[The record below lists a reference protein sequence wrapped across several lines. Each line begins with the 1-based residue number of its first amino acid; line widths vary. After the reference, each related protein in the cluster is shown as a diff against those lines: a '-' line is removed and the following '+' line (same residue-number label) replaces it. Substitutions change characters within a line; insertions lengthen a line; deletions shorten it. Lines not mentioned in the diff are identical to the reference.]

1 MKFTH
6 AFPVLLL
13 LVVFSRPVHADTID
27 PTVYRLT
34 ATTCVGCF
42 GSQPLPSVHID
53 AFLSVVQTT
62 GTFWD
67 PFFTAYINQTVLMLT
82 GITGSVSIN
91 CMGIAGCAGDGT
103 YALSFVPAIFAG
115 DGWSAPR
122 GDGSYLF
129 LDGLPRY
136 LVFSSVGSGL
146 NTRVINDNAFN
157 LFQWEN
163 PVTHFGSQ
171 VPLMGG
177 VVQVPEPSSLMLAAA
192 GLLGLL
198 FLRRTVFQD

>member
-1 MKFTH
+1 MKFKL
-6 AFPVLLL
+6 ALPVLLF
-13 LVVFSRPVHADTID
+13 LVVFSKPAHADTI
-27 PTVYRLT
+27 YRLT
-34 ATTCVGCF
+34 ATTCGDCF
-42 GSQPLPSVHID
+42 GGGSTLPSVNID

-82 GITGSVSIN
+82 GITGTVSIN
-91 CMGIAGCAGDGT
+91 CMGVAGCTGT
-103 YALSFVPAIFAG
+103 GVYALAFVPAVFAG

-129 LDGLPRY
+129 LSGLPRY
-136 LVFSSVGSGL
+136 LVFSAVGSGL
-146 NTRVINDNAFN
+146 NTRIINDNAFN

-171 VPLMGG
+171 VPLTGG
-177 VVQVPEPSSLMLAAA
+177 VVLVPEPSSLMLAVA
-192 GLLGLL
+192 GLLGIVFVRRAL
-198 FLRRTVFQD
+198 FQN